1 LIQFL
6 SHNPKEVAYYDL
18 ANQIFLIN
26 SMFIFFLFSAFIP
39 VFTTLLIK
47 NREDKINKWSS
58 MILKNAGII
67 CIIVLISILLVG
79 SDLINLIFG
88 IAYEK
93 VFINLLILYFG
104 IFPLLLAQIG
114 TVYSIIYKEPR
125 KYIIAISFAV
135 IIFLVI
141 SFSCI
146 PKYASIGCSIAT
158 LCSSIVLGMTMY
170 VQFSEKISA
179 YALKDLLKITFL
191 GLIALPFILFK
202 ACLMTNLML
211 LILFVIIYTI
221 VLFGVRILNIKE
233 IKEIVEAIWHP
244 H

>member
-1 LIQFL
+1 
-6 SHNPKEVAYYDL
+6 
-18 ANQIFLIN
+18 
-26 SMFIFFLFSAFIP
+26 
-39 VFTTLLIK
+39 
-47 NREDKINKWSS
+47 

-79 SDLINLIFG
+79 SDLINLFFG
-88 IAYEK
+88 IEYEK
-93 VFINLLILYFG
+93 VFINLIIVYFG

-135 IIFLVI
+135 ITFLVI
-141 SFSCI
+141 SFSFI

-170 VQFSEKISA
+170 VQFTEKISA
-179 YALKDLLKITFL
+179 YALKNLLKIIFL
-191 GLIALPFILFK
+191 GLIALPLFLFK
-202 ACLMTNLML
+202 ASLMIDLIL
-211 LILFVIIYTI
+211 LILFVIIYSI
-221 VLFGVRILNIKE
+221 ILFKTRILNINE
-233 IKEIVEAIWHP
+233 IKEIIEAIRHP